1 MPQRPGLGKG
11 LDALIP
17 STPGSQQPAA
27 GDGGVLQ
34 LPIDTIVRNPRQPRK
49 SEFDEKDLK
58 ELADSVREHG
68 IIQPL
73 IVSLGEDETYVLI
86 AGERRLRAAKLVGLK
101 TVPAIIRQ
109 ASDRELLEL
118 ALIENIQRAELNP
131 LEEADAYRQLTED
144 FGLSHEEVAQR
155 VGKSRPAVSNTLRLL
170 DLSDTVKEALIES
183 YSHADEKDQD
193 LEKNV
198 KSKFRLS
205 EGHARALLGLST
217 QDDQDRALERVTKE
231 KLNVR
236 QTEELVKD
244 WGKKEKSTPKKK
256 PSPKKIK
263 SPEIVDLENR
273 LEASLGQEV
282 KLRYDDGGGTVTIRY
297 YSDEELETLLG
308 RLLK

>member
-17 STPGSQQPAA
+17 PTPESQQPAA
-27 GDGGVLQ
+27 SDGGVSQ
-34 LPIDTIVRNPRQPRK
+34 LSVDAIRRNPRQPRDQ
-49 SEFDEKDLK
+49 FDAKDLE
-58 ELADSVREHG
+58 ELTASISEHG

-73 IVSLGEDETYVLI
+73 IVSPGDSGTYTLI
-86 AGERRLRAAKLVGLK
+86 AGERRLEAAKQAGLR
-101 TVPAIIRQ
+101 TVPAILRQ

-131 LEEADAYRQLTED
+131 LEEAEAYRQLTED
-144 FGLSHEEVAQR
+144 FGLSHEEVALR

-170 DLSDTVKEALIES
+170 DLSDTVKKALIDS
-183 YSHADEKDQD
+183 YAHANEKDQD
-193 LEKNV
+193 IEKKV
-198 KSKFRLS
+198 ESKFRLS

-217 QDDQDRALERVTKE
+217 HDEQNDALAHIKEE

-236 QTEELVKD
+236 QTEELVKG
-244 WGKKEKSTPKKK
+244 WGVEKETPMKS
-256 PSPKKIK
+256 PSPKKAK
-263 SPEIVDLENR
+263 SPEIADLENR
-273 LEASLGQEV
+273 LQASLGQEV

-308 RLLK
+308 RLL